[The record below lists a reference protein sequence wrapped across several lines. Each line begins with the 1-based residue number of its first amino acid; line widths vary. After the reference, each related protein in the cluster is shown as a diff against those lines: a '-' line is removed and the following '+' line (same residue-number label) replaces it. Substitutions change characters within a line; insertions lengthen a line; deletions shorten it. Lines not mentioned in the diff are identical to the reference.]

1 MDFEEAFDI
10 STIQL
15 EPRLQEY
22 MRRKNFNE
30 ENNVEPEIPE
40 EQEFCITPHDVKI
53 MKRFN
58 QGKKKIYTSRRLNK
72 DPHFVKPKVKDF
84 DAMHSFK
91 SDPRFERIKK
101 KMESHKK
108 AREQIQNLDQ
118 MDEDYEIF
126 HQTNPY
132 DLKPEKKPQKISKP
146 FANDPQKQTLGSDN
160 DSDSESNEEADLFMM
175 DSRDLVLGTSR
186 RYKNRKNQNRGQ
198 YCYNPN
204 VRSNNPNA
212 YHHTPDIT
220 YKQRLAPF
228 ATFAGCSDGTD
239 DDSYMDYMG
248 GQISTNKQDKNY
260 QAQVPIPRQGFGP
273 GQGYSQGQGQTLS
286 RQRDQRYGQGFR
298 QSNLS
303 QGRNKMRFSEQRP
316 IINGGLEHSRDLNDI
331 IGNLDQYNKHLNNTY
346 EYIENDFDQDTKTCT
361 PGSRSKT
368 QREMSHGY
376 QSVPFMYGNGLPD
389 VTLEESLR
397 GGIRDSSKR
406 SIGFRNPFEH
416 NFDYISKDISDPNH
430 TVQMWPQNT
439 RGENKEVA
447 RPNSIAMQSNRRTGP
462 ARR

>member
-40 EQEFCITPHDVKI
+40 EQEFCITSHDMKI

-58 QGKKKIYTSRRLNK
+58 QGKKKLYTSRRLNK
-72 DPHFVKPKVKDF
+72 DPHFVKTKRHDF
-84 DAMHSFK
+84 DSMHDFK
-91 SDPRFERIKK
+91 SDPRYERIKK

-108 AREQIQNLDQ
+108 AQAQIRNLDN

-132 DLKPEKKPQKISKP
+132 DMKSEKKPQRISKP
-146 FANDPQKQTLGSDN
+146 FAPGLNDN
-160 DSDSESNEEADLFMM
+160 DSNSEDSSEEENDMYMM
-175 DSRDLVLGTSR
+175 DSRDMVLGTSR
-186 RYKNRKNQNRGQ
+186 SYKNKKNQDRGQ
-198 YCYNPN
+198 YCYSPN
-204 VRSNNPNA
+204 VRSNNPNT

-228 ATFAGCSDGTD
+228 STFAGCD
-239 DDSYMDYMG
+239 DDYMG
-248 GQISTNKQDKNY
+248 GQLSTNDNQRPGNNKN
-260 QAQVPIPRQGFGP
+260 QRPGNDNRNQRQGHGFH
-273 GQGYSQGQGQTLS
+273 QTS
-286 RQRDQRYGQGFR
+286 AGTGRRKFSDQRT
-298 QSNLS
+298 
-303 QGRNKMRFSEQRP
+303 
-316 IINGGLEHSRDLNDI
+316 IINGGLEHSRSVEDV

-346 EYIENDFDQDTKTCT
+346 EYIENDFDNDTKTVT

-368 QREMSHGY
+368 QREMTLGY

-416 NFDYISKDISDPNH
+416 NFDYISRDISDANH
-430 TVQMWPQNT
+430 SVQMWPQNT
-439 RGENKEVA
+439 RGENKEMA
-447 RPNSIAMQSNRRTGP
+447 RPNSIAMQSQRRIGP
-462 ARR
+462 GKR

>member
-1 MDFEEAFDI
+1 MNFEEAFDI

-22 MRRKNFNE
+22 MRRKVFNE

-40 EQEFCITPHDVKI
+40 EQEFCITPHDSKI

-58 QGKKKIYTSRRLNK
+58 QGKKKLYTSRRLNK
-72 DPHFVKPKVKDF
+72 DPHFVKAESHDF
-84 DAMHSFK
+84 DSMHDFK
-91 SDPRFERIKK
+91 ADPRFERIKK

-108 AREQIQNLDQ
+108 AQEQIRNLDN

-132 DLKPEKKPQKISKP
+132 DSKPGKKPQRISKP
-146 FANDPQKQTLGSDN
+146 FANDPDNSSSDDEKEN
-160 DSDSESNEEADLFMM
+160 DMFMM
-175 DSRDLVLGTSR
+175 DSRDMVLGTSR
-186 RYKNRKNQNRGQ
+186 AYKNRKNQDRGQ
-198 YCYNPN
+198 YCYSPN

-228 ATFAGCSDGTD
+228 ATFEGCDNNYS
-239 DDSYMDYMG
+239 G
-248 GQISTNKQDKNY
+248 GQLSTKNSN
-260 QAQVPIPRQGFGP
+260 QNNQR
-273 GQGYSQGQGQTLS
+273 GQRPKNQSNRNDQRL
-286 RQRDQRYGQGFR
+286 RDQNFNQTSRGTG
-298 QSNLS
+298 S
-303 QGRNKMRFSEQRP
+303 MRFSDQRP
-316 IINGGLEHSRDLNDI
+316 IINGGLEHSRDVDDI

-346 EYIENDFDQDTKTCT
+346 DYIENDFDQDTKTFT

-368 QREMSHGY
+368 QREMTQSY

-397 GGIRDSSKR
+397 GGIRDSSKK
-406 SIGFRNPFEH
+406 SVGFKNSFEH
-416 NFDYISKDISDPNH
+416 NFDYISRDISDANH

-439 RGENKEVA
+439 RGQNKEMA
-447 RPNSIAMQSNRRTGP
+447 RPDSIAMQSNRRIGP
-462 ARR
+462 GNR